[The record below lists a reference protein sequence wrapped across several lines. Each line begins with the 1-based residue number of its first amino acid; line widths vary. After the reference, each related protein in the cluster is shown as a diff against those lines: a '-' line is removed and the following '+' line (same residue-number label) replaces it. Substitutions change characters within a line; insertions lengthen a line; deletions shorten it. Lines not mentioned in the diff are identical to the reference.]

1 MITSNERTISSVT
14 HLSALTQYFFPF
26 GNFIFPIVIWSS
38 KRRDSEFIDYNGKQV
53 LNFQLSIFLYSL
65 ILCIIAVPI
74 IIYLVLKNVAFRT
87 AFNDGDFT
95 IHHFNFSDITG
106 IAAIAIFAALIFG
119 FLKVLEFILIVQGAV
134 KATNGEHYKYPL
146 AIPFFK

>member
-1 MITSNERTISSVT
+1 MSTSNERTISSIT

-65 ILCIIAVPI
+65 ILCIFAVPI
-74 IIYLVLKNVAFRT
+74 IIYLVLKNVAFRN
-87 AFNDGDFT
+87 AFHDGDFT
-95 IHHFNFSDITG
+95 IHHFNLDDITG
-106 IAAIAIFAALIFG
+106 IAGIAIFAAIIFG
-119 FLKVLEFILIVQGAV
+119 FLKVFEFILIVNGAV
-134 KATNGEHYKYPL
+134 KASNGEHYKYPL